1 MKLPGCPW
9 AVKCAKKS
17 AVASATTEN
26 GEKCMNKLLAVAIL
40 AIAATAAQFASAQ
53 GSAADVTDMQ
63 ALRDAVK
70 SDKKAFVASKLDLAP
85 AEAKKFWPI
94 YDQYQRALAVVAQ
107 QRAVSLEG
115 MLSRDQPV
123 TNPYAKQLATGTL
136 AADDAEI
143 RARHRLYN
151 RLIRA
156 LPAIKAA
163 RYLQLEGKIRAVQA
177 YDIASTIP
185 LIH

>member
-1 MKLPGCPW
+1 MPGCPW
-9 AVKCAKKS
+9 TGKCAKKS
-17 AVASATTEN
+17 AVASAMTEN

-70 SDKKAFVASKLDLAP
+70 SDKKAFVASKLDLTP
-85 AEAKKFWPI
+85 AEAQKFWPI
-94 YDQYQRALAVVAQ
+94 YDQYQRALAVVSQ

-115 MLSRDQPV
+115 MLSRGQPV
-123 TNPYAKQLATGTL
+123 TNPYAKQLASGTL

-151 RLIRA
+151 RLVRVV
-156 LPAIKAA
+156 PAIKAA

-177 YDIASTIP
+177 YDIAATIP

>member
-1 MKLPGCPW
+1 
-9 AVKCAKKS
+9 
-17 AVASATTEN
+17 
-26 GEKCMNKLLAVAIL
+26 MNKFLVVVVL
-40 AIAATAAQFASAQ
+40 AIAASAAQFASAQ
-53 GSAADVTDMQ
+53 GNAADVTDMQ

-70 SDKKAFVASKLDLAP
+70 ADKKAFVASKLDLTP
-85 AEAKKFWPI
+85 AEASKFWPI

-115 MLSRDQPV
+115 MLSRGQPM
-123 TNPYAKQLATGTL
+123 TNPYAKQLASATI
-136 AADDAEI
+136 AADDAEL

-151 RLIRA
+151 RLLRV

-163 RYLQLEGKIRAVQA
+163 RYLQLEGKIRAVHA
-177 YDIASTIP
+177 YDLAATIP

>member
-1 MKLPGCPW
+1 
-9 AVKCAKKS
+9 
-17 AVASATTEN
+17 
-26 GEKCMNKLLAVAIL
+26 MNKFLVVVVL

-53 GSAADVTDMQ
+53 GNAADVTDMQ

-70 SDKKAFVASKLDLAP
+70 ADKKAFIASKLDLTP
-85 AEAKKFWPI
+85 AEASKFWPI

-115 MLSRDQPV
+115 MLSRGQPM
-123 TNPYAKQLATGTL
+123 TNPYAKQLASATI
-136 AADDAEI
+136 AADDAEL

-151 RLIRA
+151 RLLRV

-163 RYLQLEGKIRAVQA
+163 RYLQLEGKIRAVHA
-177 YDIASTIP
+177 YDLAATIP

>member
-1 MKLPGCPW
+1 
-9 AVKCAKKS
+9 
-17 AVASATTEN
+17 
-26 GEKCMNKLLAVAIL
+26 MNKLLAVAIL
-40 AIAATAAQFASAQ
+40 AIAATAAPFASAQ

-70 SDKKAFVASKLDLAP
+70 LDKKAFVASKLALTP
-85 AEAKKFWPI
+85 AEATKFWPI

-115 MLSRDQPV
+115 MLSRGQAV

-151 RLIRA
+151 RLIRVV
-156 LPAIKAA
+156 PAIKAA

-177 YDIASTIP
+177 YDVAEAIP